1 MSFEILTTPT
11 KVKHNKYVK
20 VGVEVLELKDISI
33 FSFLF
38 WCIVSIPLLLYFL
51 WQVLY
56 NYQFAFLYKIPLIQV
71 LFIFIFCVLS
81 VIFRSKNKLTFERK
95 KGTVFFQYL
104 RRKKNL
110 PVDFNNIEFV
120 VKDYNLQLVNYKNNS
135 NKSDISIGAK
145 PIKDKSLLIWYM
157 DRNRPL
163 PPGTAFDEFRDID
176 FKRRQEEGFPSPLYK
191 SRIPTPEASPEQQ
204 AEREKFWKDIDYLVP

>member
-1 MSFEILTTPT
+1 
-11 KVKHNKYVK
+11 
-20 VGVEVLELKDISI
+20 
-33 FSFLF
+33 
-38 WCIVSIPLLLYFL
+38 
-51 WQVLY
+51 
-56 NYQFAFLYKIPLIQV
+56 